1 MLLAQDVVSI
11 ARQMIIEKIINNL
24 FINKLPLITIIK
36 SFYKTESINSS
47 VLCCRWAAEYGLLD
61 FPG

>member
-1 MLLAQDVVSI
+1 MLLEQDVVSI
-11 ARQMIIEKIINNL
+11 ARQMIIEKIINNFL
-24 FINKLPLITIIK
+24 INKLPLITIIK

-47 VLCCRWAAEYGLLD
+47 VLGCQSAVEYGLLD